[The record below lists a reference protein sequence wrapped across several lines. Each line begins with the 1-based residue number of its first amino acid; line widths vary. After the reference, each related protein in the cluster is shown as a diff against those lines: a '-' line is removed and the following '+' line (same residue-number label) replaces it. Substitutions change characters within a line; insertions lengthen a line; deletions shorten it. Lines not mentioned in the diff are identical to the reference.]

1 MTVEP
6 DPVSEKQTDSNDVTV
21 AGGGRRLKWNELEMM
36 AVTLLWFVVVVELR
50 AIVGWCGMRLIY
62 TDEPIWYTAW
72 ESDKAL
78 ADYRHLTIGR

>member
-1 MTVEP
+1 MEP

-50 AIVGWCGMRLIY
+50 AIVG
-62 TDEPIWYTAW
+62 
-72 ESDKAL
+72 
-78 ADYRHLTIGR
+78 